1 MHSLAFDRIDQVKM
15 VALMLGSTLLIERSV
30 VLEIQQNLDNCIGE
44 SGKTK
49 HLIEAR

>member
-1 MHSLAFDRIDQVKM
+1 M